1 MSAKAVSEAS
11 GKHVLA
17 TAGVIDEY
25 RTACVDAASTP
36 ASLLAAHPWLA
47 SSRVCLVL
55 IEYTSQGRGD
65 IFEVYFIILLKPH
78 SSACWLIHLVQL
90 VAKPDQLIKRR
101 GKHGLICVDV
111 DLDGAMAWIQDR
123 MGKTVN
129 VRNMFC
135 VIARVDWTVLT
146 HDWLLFLISYELL
159 RLGFTWPLSWKSK

>member
-1 MSAKAVSEAS
+1 MCSCRHVHTRTDVWLCRVHAGMSAKAVSEAS

-78 SSACWLIHLVQL
+78 SSAC
-90 VAKPDQLIKRR
+90 
-101 GKHGLICVDV
+101 
-111 DLDGAMAWIQDR
+111 
-123 MGKTVN
+123 
-129 VRNMFC
+129 
-135 VIARVDWTVLT
+135 
-146 HDWLLFLISYELL
+146 
-159 RLGFTWPLSWKSK
+159 